1 MDQMG
6 ESRRKGIKDVAKS
19 LSLSSWEDGVQAAE
33 KAAGVGY
40 EKSQLDRFR
49 EGTFL
54 RLTQN
59 TRVMDR
65 NYRASSLRDD
75 PRPH

>member
-19 LSLSSWEDGVQAAE
+19 PSLSSWEDGVQAAE
-33 KAAGVGY
+33 KAAGVGC
-40 EKSQLDRFR
+40 EKSQLGRFR

-59 TRVMDR
+59 TESRTEIIGQV
-65 NYRASSLRDD
+65 A
-75 PRPH
+75 